1 MPDSAFV
8 EFANLADFV
17 RRAAAADPDRAALH
31 YAPRTG
37 AGGRTVSWREL
48 DAAAD
53 AVAGGL
59 AALDLRGGEHPARV
73 AVALPNVPEF
83 AMVLFGVLR
92 AGLVVVPINPGYTG
106 REVSHVLSDSGAS
119 VLISTGE
126 VATAADGAAPAHT
139 FAVTGP
145 DDLAALTGPVPVPAG
160 PVPAAPAAVPGE
172 VPDDG
177 SAGERLA
184 MLLYTSGT
192 SGAPKGA
199 MLPHRALVANHLQ
212 LAQLRI
218 AGPDDTVLLALP
230 LFHAYGLNT
239 GLGAVAF
246 HGATGVL
253 VDDFSPRTT
262 LELIE
267 RHRVT
272 VLIGVP
278 DMFAAWAAAG
288 DDAGRALRSVRVA
301 VSGAAPLPRQVAERF
316 AAATGIEVQVGYGL
330 TETAPVLT
338 STLASPALK
347 RGSIGRPV
355 PGVEL
360 RLVGD
365 AALDEDEEDELSVE
379 LDTSGT
385 DPGEI
390 EVRGANVFTGYW
402 PDGAGGPDEDGW
414 WATGDVAYA
423 DADGDLFL
431 VDRIG
436 ELILVSGFN
445 VYPHE
450 VELVLAAHPAVAE
463 AAVIGVPH
471 EPTGQAVRAFVVPA
485 PDAAPTEAELAEH
498 CAANLARFKCPSSIV
513 FIAELP
519 HSATGKVRKT
529 LLPAPAVPVPGDQ
542 DE

>member
-1 MPDSAFV
+1 V

-17 RRAAAADPDRAALH
+17 RRAAAAGPDRAALH
-31 YAPRTG
+31 YAPRAG
-37 AGGRTVSWREL
+37 AGGRTVSWQEL
-48 DAAAD
+48 DAAVD

-59 AALDLRGGEHPARV
+59 AALDLRGGAHPARV

-83 AMVLFGVLR
+83 ATVLFGVLR
-92 AGLVVVPINPGYTG
+92 AGLVAVPINPGYTG

-119 VLISTGE
+119 VLIATGE
-126 VATAADGAAPAHT
+126 VVSAADGAAPAHT
-139 FAVTGP
+139 FAVTAP
-145 DDLAALTGPVPVPAG
+145 DDLAALTGPVP
-160 PVPAAPAAVPGE
+160 AAPAAAAPAAAAPVEG
-172 VPDDG
+172 PDDG
-177 SAGERLA
+177 SAAERLA

-199 MLPHRALVANHLQ
+199 MLPHRALVANHVQ
-212 LAQLRI
+212 LAELRI
-218 AGPDDTVLLALP
+218 AGPADTVLLALP

-239 GLGAVAF
+239 GLGAVAY

-253 VDDFSPRTT
+253 VDDFSPRAT

-288 DDAGRALRSVRVA
+288 DDVGRTLRSVRVA
-301 VSGAAPLPRQVAERF
+301 VSGAAPLPREVAERF

-338 STLASPALK
+338 STLASPAPK
-347 RGSIGRPV
+347 RGSIGRPI

-365 AALDEDEEDELSVE
+365 AVPDEEDELSVE
-379 LDTSGT
+379 LGTPGT

-463 AAVIGVPH
+463 AAVVGVPH
-471 EPTGQAVRAFVVPA
+471 GLTGQTVRAFVVPA
-485 PDAAPTEAELAEH
+485 PGAAPTEAELARH

-529 LLPAPAVPVPGDQ
+529 LLSAPAVPGPGDP
-542 DE
+542 DD

>member
-1 MPDSAFV
+1 M

-31 YAPRTG
+31 YAPAGG
-37 AGGRTVSWREL
+37 AGRTISWREL
-48 DAAAD
+48 DAGVD
-53 AVAGGL
+53 AVARGL
-59 AALDLRGGEHPARV
+59 TALDLPGGGHPARV

-83 AMVLFGVLR
+83 ASVLFGVLR
-92 AGLVVVPINPGYTG
+92 AGLVAVPVNPGYTG
-106 REVSHVLSDSGAS
+106 REVSHVLSDSGAH
-119 VLISTGE
+119 VLVATGE
-126 VATAADGAAPAHT
+126 VVTAAGGAAPVHT
-139 FAVTGP
+139 FPVAGP
-145 DDLAALTGPVPVPAG
+145 DDLAALTGPVPDGPAG
-160 PVPAAPAAVPGE
+160 AAPVPGDAGGGP
-172 VPDDG
+172 
-177 SAGERLA
+177 AGERLA

-199 MLPHRALVANHLQ
+199 MLPHRALIANHVQ
-212 LAQLRI
+212 LAELQI

-230 LFHAYGLNT
+230 LFHAYGLNI
-239 GLGAVAF
+239 GLGTVAY

-253 VDDFSPRTT
+253 VDDFSPRAT

-316 AAATGIEVQVGYGL
+316 AATTGIEVQVGYGL

-338 STLASPALK
+338 STLAGPALK
-347 RGSIGRPV
+347 PGSIGRPV

-365 AALDEDEEDELSVE
+365 VVADEEEDELSVE
-379 LDTSGT
+379 LGTPGT

-402 PDGAGGPDEDGW
+402 PDGAGGPDRDGW

-471 EPTGQAVRAFVVPA
+471 ELTGQAVQAFVVPA
-485 PDAAPTEAELAEH
+485 AGAAPTQAELAAH
-498 CAANLARFKCPSSIV
+498 CTANLARFKCPSSIV

-519 HSATGKVRKT
+519 HSPTGKVRKT
-529 LLPAPAVPVPGDQ
+529 LLPATTVPDRGDQ
-542 DE
+542 DG